1 MTNKHIEHASWEDSI
16 ETTKPRTDW
25 VPTFVGVVAMISI
38 CWTIYVVA
46 SAYEVVT
53 LL

>member
-1 MTNKHIEHASWEDSI
+1 MNKHIERATRDNSI

-25 VPTFVGVVAMISI
+25 IPTLVGVVAMIAI

-46 SAYEVVT
+46 SAYEVIT
-53 LL
+53 LV

>member
-1 MTNKHIEHASWEDSI
+1 MNEHIERSSWEDNI

-25 VPTFVGVVAMISI
+25 IPTLVGVVAMIAI

-46 SAYEVVT
+46 SAYEVIT
-53 LL
+53 LV

>member
-1 MTNKHIEHASWEDSI
+1 MNKHIERATWEDNI

-25 VPTFVGVVAMISI
+25 APTLVGVVAMIAI

-46 SAYEVVT
+46 SAYEVMLIV
-53 LL
+53 

>member
-1 MTNKHIEHASWEDSI
+1 MNKHIERATWDNSI

-25 VPTFVGVVAMISI
+25 VPTLVGVVAMIAI

-46 SAYEVVT
+46 SAYEVIT
-53 LL
+53 LV